1 MPPPRPV
8 AVVVY
13 DGLQPLDLTGPFEVL
28 AGANRF
34 EQSQGRPAAYAPVVV
49 SSVPGR
55 MTSTSGLVFEAGQP
69 LPSDPLDTIL
79 VVGGDGAQIARHD
92 ARLLTWLRTESAR
105 ARRTCS
111 VCSGAFVLAGAGLLD
126 GRRATTHWSRAGQL
140 AREYPAV
147 RVDPEPL
154 FIQDGPIWTSAGVSA
169 GIDLALAL
177 VEADLGVAAA
187 QAVARHLVLFL
198 RRTGG
203 QSQFA
208 AEVWN
213 DPPERTALRDLV
225 RHIHSEP
232 GADLRLPA
240 LAERAAMSVRHLQRT
255 FTQELGEPPAG
266 YVVRVRVEAA
276 RRLLEQQP
284 LTVAVVARRCGF
296 GAAEAMRR
304 AFQRHLGV
312 SPEAYRE
319 RFRANPAPLKEI
331 H

>member
-1 MPPPRPV
+1 MSLPRPV
-8 AVVVY
+8 AVVIY

-28 AGANRF
+28 AGANQF
-34 EQSQGRPAAYAPVVV
+34 ERSQGRPAAYAPAVVAA
-49 SSVPGR
+49 VPGR

-69 LPSDPLDTIL
+69 LPAGPLDTIL
-79 VVGGDGAQIARHD
+79 VVGGDGAQIVRHD
-92 ARLLTWLRTESAR
+92 AELLAWLRTESAR

-126 GRRATTHWSRAGQL
+126 GRRATTHWTRAGQL

-213 DPPERTALRDLV
+213 DPPERTALRDLL

-240 LAERAAMSVRHLQRT
+240 LAEHAAMSVRHLQRT
-255 FTQELGEPPAG
+255 FTRELGEPPAG
-266 YVVRVRVEAA
+266 YVARVRIEAA

-284 LTVAVVARRCGF
+284 LTVAVVARRSGF

-319 RFRANPAPLKEI
+319 RFRANPAP
-331 H
+331 